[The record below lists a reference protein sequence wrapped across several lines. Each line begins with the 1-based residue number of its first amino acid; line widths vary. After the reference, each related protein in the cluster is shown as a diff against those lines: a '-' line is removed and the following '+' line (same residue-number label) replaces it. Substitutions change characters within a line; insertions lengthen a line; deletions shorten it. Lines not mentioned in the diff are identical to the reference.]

1 MFCYCTYQYRNRVWI
16 DRYLWKFLVNIRS
29 EMEDE
34 KEERDI
40 RTKQREERVVGK
52 REKKK
57 ER

>member
-1 MFCYCTYQYRNRVWI
+1 M
-16 DRYLWKFLVNIRS
+16 NIRS

-40 RTKQREERVVGK
+40 WTKQREERVVGK